1 MNSDKLQRAKEFLSE
16 LFDSDEK
23 LVNFTFKSKNNIMY
37 NVMMTP
43 MQKGGV
49 SPVDNFTHNDFSAT
63 SDASLHNATE
73 LANETTSEAIS
84 QTGGNIFR
92 KNNANYNDFSATSG
106 ASLQNATELANETT
120 SEAISQTGG
129 NIFSK
134 NNVRSDGFSATS
146 EFHQSGGG
154 FDTSDTLK
162 SVSELRIRRKNRTA
176 NLSETSV
183 DLNIFKRGGQS
194 GGSMITNQKMK
205 NIGINSSSTS
215 DLCE

>member
-49 SPVDNFTHNDFSAT
+49 YPVDNFTHNDFSAT

-92 KNNANYNDFSATSG
+92 
-106 ASLQNATELANETT
+106 
-120 SEAISQTGG
+120 
-129 NIFSK
+129 K